1 MPTAKQKMNCI
12 ITKKVNQYVES
23 RQCKLNCVK
32 LSFVGSELADMSA
45 NSDREFIKPIKELQI
60 KVFFRPVS

>member
-1 MPTAKQKMNCI
+1 MSLSLQLSIREKMNA
-12 ITKKVNQYVES
+12 EFS
-23 RQCKLNCVK
+23 AAGQCKLNCVK
-32 LSFVGSELADMSA
+32 LSFIGSELADMSA